1 MPCLALRLF
10 HAEQTIDAAAVL
22 AELLAGLDVERAWM
36 RQVDAEI
43 VVLTA
48 GPARMADNACSK
60 KNRFADA
67 VRHEDDGLFCLAP
80 DAKQLEINLFACQR
94 IQRAERL
101 IHQDQ
106 LGIVD

>member
-43 VVLTA
+43 VGHTG
-48 GPARMADNACSK
+48 GPSREHDNACSK

-67 VRHEDDGLFCLAP
+67 MCHEYDGLFRFTP
-80 DAKQLEINLFACQR
+80 DAKQLEIHLFACQR
-94 IQRAERL
+94 IQCAERL